1 MVAGLC
7 AVDTAGT
14 SVSQCAETATMAL
27 GRGSSW
33 PSDARKARAGRS
45 SRISIGE
52 PCETKT
58 VGIDIALFLDR
69 RMAACVQSGSRTGKT
84 DIMHVL
90 RILTRF
96 AACLALLWAIPA
108 GAQTLKMVAHADL
121 KVLDPI
127 WTTAF
132 ITRNHGYMIYDV
144 LFAQDE
150 QLRIQP
156 QMVDKYTVSAD
167 KLTWTFTLRDGLEWH
182 DGQPV
187 TSEDCIASIKRWAAR
202 DALGQQ
208 LMASVGDLKAVD
220 TKTFTL
226 ILKEPFGLVLESL
239 GKPSSN
245 VPFMMPK
252 RVADTDPNK
261 QFDDYTGSGPFI
273 FKKDEWKPGEK
284 VVYIKNPKYKPRA
297 EPPSMLAGGKVV
309 KVDRV
314 EWSAISDPLTA
325 VNALQQGEID
335 LIEVAVPD
343 LFPVMKA
350 DKNIALYGWNA
361 LGSQII
367 MRFNHL
373 HPPFDNV
380 KARQAAMY
388 AVAQEDFLRA
398 QVGDPE
404 IYRVCNSP
412 LVCGSP
418 YEKSYG
424 NLLIKP
430 DLDKARQLL
439 KESGYDGKPIVMM
452 QATDLQSSNQLPPV
466 GKQALEK
473 VGFKV
478 DLQAMDWQTVVS
490 RRAKKEGPDKGG
502 WNIFYTTTVTAGT
515 ENPASN
521 SFTSGGC
528 DKAWFGWPCD
538 PEMEKLRAAY
548 ARETDPDKQKQLA
561 LAVSD
566 RVMDQGT
573 YIVLGQYKAFGA
585 YRKDRLS
592 GWLPGPVPVM
602 WNIAKK

>member
-1 MVAGLC
+1 
-7 AVDTAGT
+7 
-14 SVSQCAETATMAL
+14 
-27 GRGSSW
+27 
-33 PSDARKARAGRS
+33 
-45 SRISIGE
+45 
-52 PCETKT
+52 
-58 VGIDIALFLDR
+58 
-69 RMAACVQSGSRTGKT
+69 
-84 DIMHVL
+84 MHVF
-90 RILTRF
+90 RF
-96 AACLALLWAIPA
+96 FARLAAGLALLAALPA
-108 GAQTLKMVAHADL
+108 GAQTLKMVAHSDL

-150 QLRIQP
+150 QARIRP
-156 QMVDKYTVSAD
+156 QMVDKYEVSPD
-167 KLTWTFTLRDGLEWH
+167 KLTWNFTLRDGLEWH
-182 DGQPV
+182 NGQPV
-187 TSEDCIASIKRWAAR
+187 TSDDCIASIKRWAAR
-202 DALGQQ
+202 DSLGQQ
-208 LMASVGDLKAVD
+208 LIASVGDIKVVD
-220 TKTFTL
+220 AKTFTL
-226 ILKEPFGLVLESL
+226 VFKEPFGLVLEAL
-239 GKPSSN
+239 GKPSST

-252 RVADTDPNK
+252 RVAETDPFK
-261 QFDDYTGSGPFI
+261 QIEDYTGSGPFI

-284 VVYIKNPKYKPRA
+284 VVYVKNPKYKPRS

-309 KVDRV
+309 KIDRV
-314 EWSAISDPLTA
+314 EWAAISDPLTA

-335 LIEVAVPD
+335 LVEVAVTD
-343 LFPVMKA
+343 LFPMMRA

-361 LGSQII
+361 LGSQMI

-404 IYRVCNSP
+404 IYRVCNAP
-412 LVCGSP
+412 LICGSP
-418 YEKSYG
+418 HEKSYG

-430 DLDKARQLL
+430 DLDKARHLL

-466 GKQALEK
+466 GKQALER

-490 RRAKKEGPDKGG
+490 RRAKKDPADKGG

-521 SFTSGGC
+521 AFTSGGC

-538 PEMEKLRAAY
+538 EEMEKLRAAY
-548 ARETDPDKQKQLA
+548 ARETDTDKQKKIA

-566 RVMDQGT
+566 RVMDQAT
-573 YIVLGQYKAFGA
+573 YLVLGQYKAFGA

-592 GWLPGPVPVM
+592 GWLAGPVPVM
-602 WNIAKK
+602 WNITKK

>member
-1 MVAGLC
+1 M
-7 AVDTAGT
+7 
-14 SVSQCAETATMAL
+14 
-27 GRGSSW
+27 
-33 PSDARKARAGRS
+33 
-45 SRISIGE
+45 
-52 PCETKT
+52 
-58 VGIDIALFLDR
+58 
-69 RMAACVQSGSRTGKT
+69 
-84 DIMHVL
+84 MHVL
-90 RILTRF
+90 RRLARLV
-96 AACLALLWAIPA
+96 ACLALLSAVPA

-156 QMVDKYTVSAD
+156 QMIDTYQVSAD
-167 KLTWTFTLRDGLEWH
+167 KLTWSFVLRDGLEWH
-182 DGQPV
+182 DGKPV
-187 TSEDCIASIKRWAAR
+187 TAEDCIASIKRWAVR

-220 TKTFTL
+220 ARTFTL
-226 ILKEPFGLVLESL
+226 VLKEPFGLVLESL

-252 RVADTDPNK
+252 RVAETDPYK

-284 VVYIKNPKYKPRA
+284 VVYVKNPKYKPRA

-309 KVDRV
+309 KIDRV
-314 EWSAISDPLTA
+314 EWMAISDPLTA

-335 LIEVAVPD
+335 VIEVAVPD

-350 DKNIALYGWNA
+350 DKNVALYGWNA

-373 HPPFDNV
+373 HPPFNNV

-388 AVAQEDFLRA
+388 AIAQEDFLRA

-418 YEKSYG
+418 HEKSYG
-424 NLLIKP
+424 DLLIKP
-430 DLDKARQLL
+430 DLDRARQLL
-439 KESGYDGKPIVMM
+439 KESGYDGTPIVMM
-452 QATDLQSSNQLPPV
+452 QATDLQSSNQLPAV
-466 GKQALEK
+466 GKQALEGI
-473 VGFKV
+473 GFKV
-478 DLQAMDWQTVVS
+478 DLQAMDWQTVVG
-490 RRAKKEGPDKGG
+490 RRAKKDAPDKGG
-502 WNIFYTTTVTAGT
+502 WNVFYTTTVTAGT
-515 ENPASN
+515 ESPASN

-538 PEMEKLRAAY
+538 PEMEKLRSGY
-548 ARETDPDKQKQLA
+548 ARETDPAKQKQIA

-566 RVMDQGT
+566 RVMDQAT
-573 YIVLGQYKAFGA
+573 YIVLGQYKSFGA

-592 GWLPGPVPVM
+592 GWLAGPVPVW
-602 WNIAKK
+602 WNVTKKN

>member
-1 MVAGLC
+1 
-7 AVDTAGT
+7 
-14 SVSQCAETATMAL
+14 
-27 GRGSSW
+27 
-33 PSDARKARAGRS
+33 
-45 SRISIGE
+45 
-52 PCETKT
+52 
-58 VGIDIALFLDR
+58 
-69 RMAACVQSGSRTGKT
+69 
-84 DIMHVL
+84 MHVL
-90 RILTRF
+90 RVLTRF
-96 AACLALLWAIPA
+96 VACLALLCAAPA

-121 KVLDPI
+121 KVLDPV

-156 QMVDKYTVSAD
+156 QMVDKYQVSAD

-182 DGQPV
+182 DGKPV
-187 TSEDCIASIKRWAAR
+187 TSEDCVASIKRWAAR

-220 TKTFTL
+220 AKTFTL

-252 RVADTDPNK
+252 GVAETDPNK
-261 QFDDYTGSGPFI
+261 QIDDYTGSGPFI

-284 VVYIKNPKYKPRA
+284 VVYVKNPKYKPRS

-309 KVDRV
+309 KIDRL
-314 EWSAISDPLTA
+314 EWNAISDPLTA

-335 LIEVAVPD
+335 LIESAVPD
-343 LFPVMKA
+343 LFPVMNA

-466 GKQALEK
+466 GKQALERI
-473 VGFKV
+473 GFKV

-490 RRAKKEGPDKGG
+490 RRAKKDAPDKGG

-528 DKAWFGWPCD
+528 EKAWFGWPCD

-566 RVMDQGT
+566 RVMDQAT

-585 YRKDRLS
+585 YRKDRIS
-592 GWLPGPVPVM
+592 GWLAGPVPVM
-602 WNIAKK
+602 WNITKK

>member
-1 MVAGLC
+1 
-7 AVDTAGT
+7 
-14 SVSQCAETATMAL
+14 
-27 GRGSSW
+27 
-33 PSDARKARAGRS
+33 
-45 SRISIGE
+45 
-52 PCETKT
+52 
-58 VGIDIALFLDR
+58 
-69 RMAACVQSGSRTGKT
+69 
-84 DIMHVL
+84 MHVL

-96 AACLALLWAIPA
+96 AACLALLWAVPA
-108 GAQTLKMVAHADL
+108 GAQTLRMVAHSDL

-132 ITRNHGYMIYDV
+132 ITRNHGYMVYDV

-156 QMVDKYTVSAD
+156 QMVDKYQVSAD

-187 TSEDCIASIKRWAAR
+187 TSEDCIASIKRWASR
-202 DALGQQ
+202 DPLGQQ
-208 LMASVGDLKAVD
+208 LMASIGDLKAVD
-220 TKTFTL
+220 AKTFTL
-226 ILKEPFGLVLESL
+226 TLKEPFGLVLEAL

-284 VVYIKNPKYKPRA
+284 VVYVKNTKYKPRA

-309 KVDRV
+309 KIDRV
-314 EWSAISDPLTA
+314 EWIAVTDPLTA
-325 VNALQQGEID
+325 VNALTQGEID

-473 VGFKV
+473 IGFKV

-490 RRAKKEGPDKGG
+490 RRAKKEAPDKGG
-502 WNIFYTTTVTAGT
+502 WNIFYTTTVDRRHREPGEQLLHQRRLRQGVVRLAVRSGDGEAARRLRPRDRSGQAEAARARRVRPRHGPGHLHRARPVQGVRRLPQGPPLGLAARPGAGDVEHHQEVGRLT
-515 ENPASN
+515 SSGRRRAVLAAGSMPLL
-521 SFTSGGC
+521 SGG
-528 DKAWFGWPCD
+528 
-538 PEMEKLRAAY
+538 LRQRLLAPAA
-548 ARETDPDKQKQLA
+548 R
-561 LAVSD
+561 
-566 RVMDQGT
+566 
-573 YIVLGQYKAFGA
+573 
-585 YRKDRLS
+585 
-592 GWLPGPVPVM
+592 
-602 WNIAKK
+602 